1 MVQICPLNE
10 DSLLSFEEENLES
23 DSEGSTS
30 TAASYS
36 IVPRRFGGE
45 LYMVCHDSITRDGET
60 STQHGAHE
68 GRNANCVRHR

>member
-1 MVQICPLNE
+1 MVNMVQIRPLSE
-10 DSLLSFEEENLES
+10 DSLLSIYEENLES

-45 LYMVCHDSITRDGET
+45 LFMVHHDSVTRDGET
-60 STQHGAHE
+60 NT
-68 GRNANCVRHR
+68 